1 VNSISFNF
9 LVLWI
14 TTISIFIGYFIDKI
28 NRKGENELTK
38 VLRVYKRQTYAKD
51 LLSTNALRLL
61 VIGYTFRFG
70 LIWFLLGYK
79 SIASGNYGKQIYLHL
94 ISGGFV
100 LSLVYSI
107 LTFVLPD
114 FKLASCCCKKFKK
127 NKFITGDGET
137 SIETFKDMEE
147 YAPPVTP
154 DDIVY
159 TYHGDSKEPIQRQTT
174 FREIV

>member
-1 VNSISFNF
+1 MVP
-9 LVLWI
+9 
-14 TTISIFIGYFIDKI
+14 
-28 NRKGENELTK
+28 
-38 VLRVYKRQTYAKD
+38 
-51 LLSTNALRLL
+51 
-61 VIGYTFRFG
+61 FRFE
-70 LIWFLLGYK
+70 ISSKFNLLGYK

-114 FKLASCCCKKFKK
+114 LKLASCCCKKFKK